1 MAARLRAQV
10 RQLEEPTISDYAL
23 IGDTRTAALCSSSGS
38 IDWLCLPRF
47 DSDPVF
53 GRLVAVETAGSFY
66 ITPEDGQH
74 MSRRY
79 RDGSAVLETTWRTAS
94 GELVLTDGMVPEVSG
109 KLLPQLMLV
118 RSASC
123 REGSVRLRILFDPRL
138 GLHGEM
144 PRSSRRGSLL
154 LFRWGS
160 LALSLEASSQID
172 LVPGQETTVCLRR
185 GDVLTFVMGVA
196 DRAPLIFVKP
206 NAALDLIDRTDTWWR
221 GWSSDV
227 TYDGP
232 ARGDVIRSL
241 ITLRLL
247 TFSPSGAPV
256 AAPTTSLPEVVGG
269 IRNWDYRFSWPRD
282 ASIGLAAFLAVGK
295 VEEARSFLH
304 WLLHASR
311 LTRPRLEVLY
321 TIYGKPGPRESELFD
336 VTGYRG
342 SKPVRVGNAASHQH
356 QLDVYGWVLDAA
368 WLLCRSGHG
377 LHGAVWRALSRVAD
391 FVASRWRDPDAGI
404 WEVRGERAHYV
415 HSKLMAWLALDR
427 ALRISQSH
435 RTRMARVRLWTTQRN
450 ALQVEI
456 RREGFD
462 QALGSY
468 VWAYGTKDLDAALLI
483 LPILDFDDPASA
495 RVTGTIDAI
504 RKELGLDGGLL
515 YRYRPGIDGLEGRE
529 GAFMPCSFWLVQAL
543 ARLGRI
549 NEAVEL
555 FEGLLRLSNDV
566 GLLPEEIDPV
576 TKDHLGNFPQA
587 FTHATVV
594 QAALAIQDADI
605 RSRSQSWREP
615 LGS

>member
-1 MAARLRAQV
+1 MG
-10 RQLEEPTISDYAL
+10 EPAISDYAL
-23 IGDTRTAALCSSSGS
+23 IGDTRTAALCSSRGS

-53 GRLVAVETAGSFY
+53 GRLVAVETAGCFY
-66 ITPEDGQH
+66 VTPEDIQH
-74 MSRRY
+74 VSRRY
-79 RDGSAVLETTWRTAS
+79 RDGSAVLETTWRTAT
-94 GELVLTDGMVPEVSG
+94 GEVVLTDGMIPEVSG
-109 KLLPQLMLV
+109 KLLPQLLLV
-118 RSASC
+118 RRAIC
-123 REGSVRLRILFDPRL
+123 REGSVQLRILFDPRL
-138 GLHGEM
+138 GLHGKV
-144 PRSSRRGSLL
+144 PRSLRRGSLL

-172 LVPGQETTVCLRR
+172 LVPGRETTVSLRR
-185 GDVLTFVMGVA
+185 GDVLTFAMGVA
-196 DRAPLIFVKP
+196 ERAPLIFVKP
-206 NAALDLIDRTDTWWR
+206 DAAFDLLERTDAWWR
-221 GWSSDV
+221 TWSSAV

-232 ARGDVIRSL
+232 AREEVIRSL

-256 AAPTTSLPEVVGG
+256 AAPTTSLPEAVGG

-295 VEEARSFLH
+295 VEEARSFMH

-377 LHGAVWRALSRVAD
+377 LHGGVWRALSRFAD
-391 FVASRWRDPDAGI
+391 FVARRWRDPDAGI
-404 WEVRGERAHYV
+404 WEVRGKRAHHV

-427 ALRISQSH
+427 ALRISRSH
-435 RTRMARVRLWTTQRN
+435 RTRAARVRLWTTQRN

-462 QALGSY
+462 HALGSY
-468 VWAYGTKDLDAALLI
+468 VWAYGSRDLDAALLI
-483 LPILDFDDPASA
+483 LPILDFDDPTSA
-495 RVTGTIDAI
+495 RVTGTIHAI
-504 RKELGLDGGLL
+504 RQGLGLDAGLL
-515 YRYRPGIDGLEGRE
+515 HRYRPGIDGLEGAE
-529 GAFMPCSFWLVQAL
+529 GAFLPCSFWLVQAL
-543 ARLGRI
+543 ARVGRI
-549 NEAVEL
+549 NEATDL

-594 QAALAIQDADI
+594 QAALAIQEADI
-605 RSRSQSWREP
+605 RSRSQSSRER
-615 LGS
+615 LRS